1 MKCLDVRFS
10 ADCVSSL
17 IHSFVRNGMIVVMG
31 NNVFKD
37 KMDMNSEK
45 DIANFVREET
55 LLSELYKPKDLDL
68 GRIM

>member
-1 MKCLDVRFS
+1 
-10 ADCVSSL
+10 
-17 IHSFVRNGMIVVMG
+17 MIVVMG

-45 DIANFVREET
+45 DIASFVREET